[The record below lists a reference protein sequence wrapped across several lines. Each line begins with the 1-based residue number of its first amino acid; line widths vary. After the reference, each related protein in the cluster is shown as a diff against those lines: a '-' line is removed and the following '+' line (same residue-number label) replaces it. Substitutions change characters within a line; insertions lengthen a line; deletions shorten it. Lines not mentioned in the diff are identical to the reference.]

1 MNKETGHLTIGALA
15 KAAGVGVETVRYY
28 QRRGLI
34 SEPQRLYGT
43 VRRYGETDV
52 RRLRFIRTAQEL
64 GFSLGEIADFL
75 ELVDGTVCEDA
86 QKIATEKLQQVR
98 TRKAHLQQIENA
110 LAELLDRCHSEGGR
124 TACPLINALEEGNAP
139 D

>member
-1 MNKETGHLTIGALA
+1 MSKETGHLTIGALA

-34 SEPQRLYGT
+34 SEPRRLYGT
-43 VRRYGETDV
+43 VRRYGEQDI

-64 GFSLGEIADFL
+64 GFSLREIAEL
-75 ELVDGTVCEDA
+75 LMLVDGTVCEDA
-86 QKIATEKLQQVR
+86 QKIATEKLKQVR
-98 TRKAHLQQIENA
+98 TRKTHLERIEAA
-110 LAELLDRCHSEGGR
+110 LAALLDRCRSEGGQ
-124 TACPLINALEEGNAP
+124 TACPLIDALEEGNAP